1 MKKNK
6 NSHGNKQ
13 KTKFDKANTK
23 NKKEFRNRCL
33 VSDNN
38 EIDATNREIIDKIEL
53 DTKNINISSE
63 EEEEEEEDINKNI
76 NDESDQELENNSDS
90 YEDEEPEINKENF
103 NIKLYMLVFTK
114 LKI

>member
-1 MKKNK
+1 MKKSK
-6 NSHGNKQ
+6 NSHGIKQ

-33 VSDNN
+33 VSDSNQ
-38 EIDATNREIIDKIEL
+38 IDATNREILDKIEI
-53 DTKNINISSE
+53 DTKNLNISSE
-63 EEEEEEEDINKNI
+63 EEEEEINKNI
-76 NDESDQELENNSDS
+76 DNESDDELENNSDS
-90 YEDEEPEINKENF
+90 YEDEEPEISKENF

>member
-38 EIDATNREIIDKIEL
+38 EIDATNREIIDEIEI

-63 EEEEEEEDINKNI
+63 EEDEINKNI
-76 NDESDQELENNSDS
+76 NNESDEELENNSES
-90 YEDEEPEINKENF
+90 CEDEEPEINKENF
-103 NIKLYMLVFTK
+103 KIKLYMLVFTK